1 MIKMLE
7 VKNFPKCVYIDTNS
21 NEVSAV
27 FGSKSFCKVVA
38 DEGALKEAKK
48 DGFRETLEKPKRG
61 PKAAKKE
68 EGAS

>member
-1 MIKMLE
+1 MIKMSE
-7 VKNFPKCVYIDTNS
+7 IKKFPLCVYTDTNS

-38 DEGALKEAKK
+38 DESELKEAKK
-48 DGFRETLEKPKRG
+48 NGFRETLEKAKRG